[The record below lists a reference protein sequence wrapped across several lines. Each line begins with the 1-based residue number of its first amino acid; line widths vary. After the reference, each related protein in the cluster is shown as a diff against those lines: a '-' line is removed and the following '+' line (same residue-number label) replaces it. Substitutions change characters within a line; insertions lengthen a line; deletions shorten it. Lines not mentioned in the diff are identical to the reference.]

1 MYVSVFF
8 GIPPSL
14 SPVSLACLPAYVDDV
29 LQDVALYVSEVQ
41 GGRSWSW
48 SRTRSW
54 SWSRT
59 RGSHC
64 AFTDRWVLISGV

>member
-14 SPVSLACLPAYVDDV
+14 SLVSLVCLPAYVNDV
-29 LQDVALYVSEVQ
+29 LQDVALYVSEIQ
-41 GGRSWSW
+41 GDRGWSW
-48 SRTRSW
+48 SRI
-54 SWSRT
+54 

-64 AFTDRWVLISGV
+64 AFTDR

>member
-48 SRTRSW
+48 SRTR
-54 SWSRT
+54 
-59 RGSHC
+59 GSHC